1 MFDPNS
7 ILAGPRFRQDRLN
20 LEAAWRFQ
28 LVAPLM
34 AISLTKLQRQHVRA
48 RLLAERHQ
56 HPWRGA
62 VAISERSLRR
72 WCASYRK
79 SQLSGLVAR
88 RRNDRGSCR
97 GIPPEALEMAV
108 VLKEE
113 DSRRPVEVVLEM
125 LTRQNPEWSDIP
137 RSTLDRQ
144 LRQLIR
150 PERLRRET
158 YVIFEAEVANQQWQG
173 DILHG
178 SAALY
183 EGKAVKAKWVGWLD
197 DHSRHVMDLQ
207 AFPDERFPV
216 IEASLKRA
224 ILKYGRPER
233 ILVDNGKVYSGHS
246 FTLACSQLGI
256 HKIHAGPYRPQT
268 KGKIEKFFQLFR
280 RRFLNEIEQ
289 LAPMELDKLN
299 QLAAAWLDSY
309 HQRPHRGLQ
318 QASPRERFQ
327 PPSFRPVTLQV
338 LEESFWQWE
347 VRKVSPQGQI
357 EFYKGR
363 YFVDT
368 TLAGQTVIVR
378 YDPFDLRRIVIW
390 RDGQQLTE
398 ATASQLTYLRKP
410 KRVVPSS
417 KKTTDASER
426 FLEGLEKA
434 QLERIYRELNLIELP
449 GEEADPS

>member
-7 ILAGPRFRQDRLN
+7 ILAGPRFRQDRLT

-34 AISLTKLQRQHVRA
+34 SPSLTKLQRQHIRA
-48 RLLAERHQ
+48 RLLAEEHQ
-56 HPWRGA
+56 HPWRGM
-62 VAISERSLRR
+62 VRISERSLRR
-72 WCASYRK
+72 WCAAYR
-79 SQLSGLVAR
+79 SNQLSGLVAK
-88 RRNDRGSCR
+88 RRNDQGSCR
-97 GIPPEALEMAV
+97 SIPTEALQAALQ
-108 VLKEE
+108 LKEE
-113 DSRRPVEVVLEM
+113 DPRRPVEVVLEM
-125 LTRQNPEWSDIP
+125 LTRQNPEWKGIA
-137 RSTLDRQ
+137 RATLDRQ
-144 LRQLIR
+144 LRRQLQ
-150 PERLRRET
+150 PEVQRREA
-158 YVIFEAEVANQQWQG
+158 YVSFEAEAANQQWQG

-178 SAALY
+178 SPALH
-183 EGKAVKAKWVGWLD
+183 EGKTVKAKWVCWLD
-197 DHSRHVMDLQ
+197 DHSRHIMDLQ

-256 HKIHAGPYRPQT
+256 HKIHAGPYKPRT
-268 KGKIEKFFQLFR
+268 KGKIEKFFQLLR

-289 LAPMELDKLN
+289 SPPMELDRLN
-299 QLAAAWLDSY
+299 QLVAAWLDVY

-318 QASPRERFQ
+318 QLTPKERFQ
-327 PPSFRPVTLQV
+327 PTSFRPVTLQV
-338 LEESFWQWE
+338 LDESFWQWE
-347 VRKVSPQGQI
+347 VRKVSTQGQI

-368 TLAGQTVIVR
+368 SLAGQTVIIR

-390 RDGQQLTE
+390 RDGQKLSE

-410 KRVVPSS
+410 RQLPSS
-417 KKTTDASER
+417 TKKTTDASER
-426 FLEGLEKA
+426 FLEALEKA
-434 QLERIYRELNLIELP
+434 QLERLQRELNLIELP
-449 GEEADPS
+449 EEEADAS